1 MNFLLACLILY
12 AMTPA
17 AILTGIESGMR
28 CEELPAALARAVR
41 RWLFLLLIISAKF
54 LFVLLIPILC
64 LVLFAPM
71 AVVAAIVVFLVFRFA
86 NDYLM
91 GPVVDNY
98 LASQIA
104 KGGADTEWHGEDW
117 EIGRIEVVL
126 ATVLWAAVGL
136 FVAFYSGRLIGVFVL
151 FLLGTGTAVAAVY
164 GAVWVVRKY
173 RELYGWT
180 TPKLKDAGW
189 GGI

>member
-1 MNFLLACLILY
+1 
-12 AMTPA
+12 
-17 AILTGIESGMR
+17 
-28 CEELPAALARAVR
+28 
-41 RWLFLLLIISAKF
+41 
-54 LFVLLIPILC
+54 
-64 LVLFAPM
+64 
-71 AVVAAIVVFLVFRFA
+71 VVAAIVVFLVFRFA